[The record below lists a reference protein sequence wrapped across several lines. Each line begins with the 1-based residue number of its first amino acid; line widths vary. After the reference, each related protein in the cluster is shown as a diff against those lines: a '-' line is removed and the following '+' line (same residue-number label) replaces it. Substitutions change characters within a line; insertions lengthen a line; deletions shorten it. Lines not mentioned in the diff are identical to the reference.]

1 MKAPNILVTIHN
13 IRSTNRL
20 DRSMSA
26 SYNSQVIN
34 QPQMKDEFLSR
45 CVVDPVKRTVY
56 LYSTEGSEKEVQC
69 DTVDEFMNVLNFV
82 RDTVGEDVLSYA
94 SPL

>member
-1 MKAPNILVTIHN
+1 MRALSILEIIPNIQ
-13 IRSTNRL
+13 STNRL
-20 DRSMSA
+20 DRGTRLP
-26 SYNSQVIN
+26 YNGQVTN

-56 LYSTEGSEKEVQC
+56 LYSTEGSEKKVTC

-82 RDTVGEDVLSYA
+82 RHTVGEDVLSYA